1 MSEKRAVEEIA
12 NEVAEAVAN
21 EIMEEVVEEAEE
33 VIEKPYTMRKI
44 GNSDLW
50 PVLKILSKI
59 LPDELKKAFVQ
70 LASGEKKLKE
80 IGIMVAVDLGRMIIQ
95 NMYKA
100 EDEVDKLC
108 ADLIGVSEEELNAM
122 EFGTT
127 PMIVMDFIEEAKKT
141 TFFKVLSKFIF

>member
-1 MSEKRAVEEIA
+1 MSEKRAVEEIV

-44 GNSDLW
+44 GNRDLW

-59 LPDELKKAFVQ
+59 LPDELKEAFVQ
-70 LASGEKKLKE
+70 LASGEKTMKE
-80 IGIMVAVDLGRMIIQ
+80 IGIMVAVDLGKMIIK
-95 NMYKA
+95 NIYKA
-100 EDEVDKLC
+100 EKEVNTLC
-108 ADLIGVSEEELNAM
+108 ADLIGVSEEELDAM

-127 PMIVMDFIEEAKKT
+127 PMIIMDFYEEAKKT
-141 TFFKVLSKFIF
+141 TFFKVLSKSIF